1 MMPANS
7 PVAMDEPRAIRLIRN
22 LCRRA
27 PQQAR
32 WVRRRLESN
41 AMQEIIQSKGHRWSG
56 SQAHKYFEDPVRHT
70 TGPVRVARTLVNT
83 HKRVANLKKYIET
96 I

>member
-41 AMQEIIQSKGHRWSG
+41 AMHKIIQNKGHRWSG

-70 TGPVRVARTLVNT
+70 TGPVKVARTLVNT

>member
-70 TGPVRVARTLVNT
+70 TGPSKSSRGRS
-83 HKRVANLKKYIET
+83 
-96 I
+96 